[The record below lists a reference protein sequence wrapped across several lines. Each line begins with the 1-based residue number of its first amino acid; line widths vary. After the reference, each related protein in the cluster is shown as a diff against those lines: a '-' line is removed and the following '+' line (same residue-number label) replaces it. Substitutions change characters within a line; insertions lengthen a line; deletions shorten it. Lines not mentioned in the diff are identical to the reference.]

1 MATACGHNYGEA
13 SGSAVAAP
21 VYRHVRADFGPLVTR
36 PLHLDLEFDIT
47 ESAVRVTCRTTFLHT
62 ADAPL
67 RSLQLNSKEL
77 EIVSVE
83 LLTGGA
89 QLPAEPSSA
98 AFVAHVAA
106 LADAAKAPLTF
117 DVDTKGHFL
126 NVALPEPIQKG
137 QQFTLRTVSVAKP
150 TAHILEGLYYD
161 WTPEGAPKTI
171 ITQVGEPHEL
181 CGG

>member
-1 MATACGHNYGEA
+1 MATACGHNHGEA

-83 LLTGGA
+83 LLAGGA

-106 LADAAKAPLTF
+106 LADAAKTPLTF

-137 QQFTLRTVSVAKP
+137 QQFTLRIVSVAKP

-171 ITQVGEPHEL
+171 ITQVG
-181 CGG
+181 G